1 MLGKN
6 NTGKAQRSMAPLY
19 RKFTEAEEQGQ
30 SQTLQELGSGPL
42 FFLPRSFMTSSA
54 S

>member
-6 NTGKAQRSMAPLY
+6 NTGKALRNVTPLY

-30 SQTLQELGSGPL
+30 SQTL
-42 FFLPRSFMTSSA
+42 
-54 S
+54 